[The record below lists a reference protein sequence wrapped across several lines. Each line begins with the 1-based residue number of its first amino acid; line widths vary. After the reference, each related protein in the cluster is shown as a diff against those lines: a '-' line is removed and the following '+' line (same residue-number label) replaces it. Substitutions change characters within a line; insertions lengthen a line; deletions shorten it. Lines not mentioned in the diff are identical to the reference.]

1 MAAKKISK
9 ANEKYM
15 KELFAVVRKFDR
27 VAFPD
32 KNAHFN
38 NTELRLLGEVLSVK
52 AAGKRVISTQLA
64 DKLGVTRSA
73 VSLIVGGLVER
84 GVLKRVPDDVD
95 KKIAYIEITEEA
107 MADYK
112 QDIACSSDFIGSVVE
127 QFGKEDFETFCTLA
141 NRFMDVFDKERT
153 VRFGSKE
160 ARPKRKYTRKCLMQ

>member
-1 MAAKKISK
+1 MAAKSNK

-15 KELFAVVRKFDR
+15 KELFSVVRKFDR

-52 AAGKRVISTQLA
+52 SAGKRVISTQLA

-73 VSLIVGGLVER
+73 VSQIVGGLVAR
-84 GVLKRVPDDVD
+84 GVLKRVPDEVD
-95 KKIAYIEITEEA
+95 KKIAYIEVTDEA

-112 QDIACSSDFIGSVVE
+112 KDIACSSDFIGSVVE
-127 QFGKEDFETFCTLA
+127 QFGKEDFEKFCTLA
-141 NRFMDVFDKERT
+141 NNFMDIFDKERAI
-153 VRFGSKE
+153 RFASKE
-160 ARPKRKYTRKCLMQ
+160 DRPRRKYTRKCLLR